1 MCILTKFLFF
11 RGNYTEF
18 VNTMAEKLKA
28 QQREYEAQMDHR
40 KHVQE
45 FIDKFRYNAK
55 RASMVQSRIKHLE
68 KLPELKPVE
77 KESEVVLK
85 FPEVEKLAGSILTMS
100 EVAYAYDNTK
110 NTVFKNVDLSA
121 TMESRICIVSIQIV
135 FQNHGFY

>member
-1 MCILTKFLFF
+1 
-11 RGNYTEF
+11 
-18 VNTMAEKLKA
+18 MAEKLKA

>member
-1 MCILTKFLFF
+1 
-11 RGNYTEF
+11 
-18 VNTMAEKLKA
+18 MAEKLKA

-45 FIDKFRYNAK
+45 FIDKFRFNAK

-68 KLPELKPVE
+68 KLPDLKPVE
-77 KESEVVLK
+77 KEAEVNLK

-100 EVAYAYDNTK
+100 EVAYAYDNNKK

-121 TMESRICIVSIQIV
+121 TMESRICIVSIQILK
-135 FQNHGFY
+135 

>member
-1 MCILTKFLFF
+1 MTKILFF

>member
-1 MCILTKFLFF
+1 MCILTRFLFF

-45 FIDKFRYNAK
+45 FIDKFRFNAK

-68 KLPELKPVE
+68 KLPDLKPVE
-77 KESEVVLK
+77 KEAEVNLK

-100 EVAYAYDNTK
+100 EVAYAYDNK
-110 NTVFKNVDLSA
+110 KIQFLKML
-121 TMESRICIVSIQIV
+121 ICQL
-135 FQNHGFY
+135 QWNLGFAL